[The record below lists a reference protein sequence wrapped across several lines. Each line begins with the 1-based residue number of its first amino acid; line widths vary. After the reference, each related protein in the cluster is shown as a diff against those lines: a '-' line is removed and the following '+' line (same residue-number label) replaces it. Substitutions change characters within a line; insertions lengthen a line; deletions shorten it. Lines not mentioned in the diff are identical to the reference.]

1 MCILYIIIIQQRI
14 LEMTP
19 EEEKEI
25 IEGIMKRRGLP
36 YSIELIDVQGD
47 KFTVRNNFGSTI
59 VYIKQGEN
67 FILEE

>member
-1 MCILYIIIIQQRI
+1 
-14 LEMTP
+14 MTP

-25 IEGIMKRRGLP
+25 IEEIIKRRRLP

-59 VYIKQGEN
+59 IYIKKGED
-67 FILEE
+67 FILED